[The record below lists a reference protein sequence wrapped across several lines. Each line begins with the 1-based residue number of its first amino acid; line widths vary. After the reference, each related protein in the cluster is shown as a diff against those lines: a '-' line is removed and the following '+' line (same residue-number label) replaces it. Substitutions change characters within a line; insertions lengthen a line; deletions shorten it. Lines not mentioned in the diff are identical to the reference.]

1 MSATDKSIH
10 PREDT
15 SVTTT
20 EKAPAAQQPQ
30 AQPQG
35 DPERVSGLRRVIT
48 AIGVQNISLIIAIAI
63 VVAIIGIQNP
73 LFFTVPNLKV
83 IGTAIAI
90 VGLLAVVQTIVI
102 ILGALDISVGSVA
115 GLTSVASAMIFTST
129 TSAALGV
136 LSAVIIGL
144 VCGLINGCIIVFGR
158 VNPVIA
164 TLATLAAFKGVAQL
178 ISDGRAQG
186 YTGADPFFVFLA
198 RGTLLGIPVLIWVLI
213 VIAVLAHVVL
223 RYTTIGRNI
232 YAVGG
237 NNIASRLGGININR
251 YIIGVYMVTGAVA
264 AIAGILITAR
274 TGSGQPISGSE
285 GLELQA
291 ITAAALGGAALKG
304 GKGAI
309 AGTILAVIL
318 LGVLTNGMTL
328 LGVNTFWQN
337 VAQGALLVAAVV
349 IQQLRSGERRIGIPG

>member
-1 MSATDKSIH
+1 MTTVGPTSAP
-10 PREDT
+10 PRIEP
-15 SVTTT
+15 SVS
-20 EKAPAAQQPQ
+20 
-30 AQPQG
+30 QG
-35 DPERVSGLRRVIT
+35 PSAIRRFVSAV
-48 AIGVQNISLIIAIAI
+48 GVQNISLIIAIAL

-73 LFFTVPNLKV
+73 LFFTVSNLKV
-83 IGTAIAI
+83 IGTAVAI
-90 VGLLAVVQTIVI
+90 VGLLAVVQTVVI
-102 ILGALDISVGSVA
+102 ILGALDISVGSIA
-115 GLTSVASAMIFTST
+115 GLTSVTSAMIFTAAG
-129 TSAALGV
+129 SAVWGV
-136 LSAVIIGL
+136 LGALVIGA

-178 ISDGRAQG
+178 VSDGRAQG
-186 YTGADPFFVFLA
+186 YTGADPFFIFLA
-198 RGTLLGIPVLIWVLI
+198 RGTVIGIPVLIWVL
-213 VIAVLAHVVL
+213 VLVAALAHIVL
-223 RYTTIGRNI
+223 RYTTVGRNI

-251 YIIGVYMVTGAVA
+251 YIIGVYVVTGAVA

-309 AGTILAVIL
+309 TGTILAVIL

-337 VAQGALLVAAVV
+337 VAQGTLLVVAVV

>member
-1 MSATDKSIH
+1 MSDRIDNPEVVKTGAAATA
-10 PREDT
+10 T
-15 SVTTT
+15 V
-20 EKAPAAQQPQ
+20 
-30 AQPQG
+30 
-35 DPERVSGLRRVIT
+35 ERPDAERPSLARRILGGV
-48 AIGVQNISLIIAIAI
+48 GVQNVSLILAI
-63 VVAIIGIQNP
+63 VLVVAVIGLQNP
-73 LFFTVPNLKV
+73 LFFSVANLKV

-90 VGLLAVVQTIVI
+90 MGLLAVVQTIVI
-102 ILGALDISVGSVA
+102 ILGALDISVGSIA
-115 GLTSVASAMIFTST
+115 GLTSVTSAMIFT
-129 TSAALGV
+129 AAGPVLGV
-136 LSAVIIGL
+136 AGAIGIGVLCGL
-144 VCGLINGCIIVFGR
+144 VNGCIIVFGR

-164 TLATLAAFKGVAQL
+164 TLATLAAFKGIAQL

-198 RGTLLGIPVLIWVLI
+198 RGAIGGIPTLILVLLLVAL
-213 VIAVLAHVVL
+213 LAHIVL
-223 RYTTIGRNI
+223 RYTSVGRNI

-237 NNIASRLGGININR
+237 NNIASRLAGIDINR

-304 GKGAI
+304 GKGTI
-309 AGTILAVIL
+309 SGTILAVIL
-318 LGVLTNGMTL
+318 LGVLTNGMTI
-328 LGVNTFWQN
+328 LGVNSFWQN
-337 VAQGALLVAAVV
+337 VAQGALLVIAVV

>member
-1 MSATDKSIH
+1 M
-10 PREDT
+10 
-15 SVTTT
+15 SVTSRKEVTPVSTT
-20 EKAPAAQQPQ
+20 EAPPTTDVDVVRTPALKRVVAA
-30 AQPQG
+30 
-35 DPERVSGLRRVIT
+35 V
-48 AIGVQNISLIIAIAI
+48 GVQNISLIAAIGI
-63 VVAIIGIQNP
+63 VVAIIGFQNP
-73 LFFTVPNLKV
+73 LFFGVQNLKV

-90 VGLLAVVQTIVI
+90 MGLLAVVQTIVI
-102 ILGALDISVGSVA
+102 ILGALDISVGSIA
-115 GLTSVASAMIFTST
+115 GLTSVTSAMIFTT
-129 TSAALGV
+129 AGAAAGV
-136 LSAVIIGL
+136 AGAIGIGIL
-144 VCGLINGCIIVFGR
+144 CGLINGCIIVFGR

-164 TLATLAAFKGVAQL
+164 TLATLAAFKGAAQL

-198 RGTLLGIPVLIWVLI
+198 RGTLAGIPVLIWVLVVVALLTHI
-213 VIAVLAHVVL
+213 VL
-223 RYTTIGRNI
+223 RYTSIGRNI

-237 NNIASRLGGININR
+237 NNIAARLAGININR

-304 GKGAI
+304 GKGTI
-309 AGTILAVIL
+309 AGTMLAVVL

-337 VAQGALLVAAVV
+337 VAQGVLLVLAVV